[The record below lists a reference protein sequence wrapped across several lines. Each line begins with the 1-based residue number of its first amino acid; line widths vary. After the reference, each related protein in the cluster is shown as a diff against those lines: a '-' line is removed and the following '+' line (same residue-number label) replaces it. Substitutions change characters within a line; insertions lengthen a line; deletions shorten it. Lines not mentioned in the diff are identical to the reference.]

1 MKLTKTEEQLIDK
14 LLAIWNDTEFVVG
27 ILAYL
32 ENDEER
38 QMMLDY
44 IAENEK
50 VSTEELVLLSLSIDK
65 QRTSK

>member
-1 MKLTKTEEQLIDK
+1 MELTKTEERLVDK

-32 ENDEER
+32 EDDEER

-50 VSTEELVLLSLSIDK
+50 VSTEDLVLLSLFIDK

>member
-1 MKLTKTEEQLIDK
+1 MKLTKTEEQLVDK

-32 ENDEER
+32 ESDEER

-65 QRTSK
+65 QRASK